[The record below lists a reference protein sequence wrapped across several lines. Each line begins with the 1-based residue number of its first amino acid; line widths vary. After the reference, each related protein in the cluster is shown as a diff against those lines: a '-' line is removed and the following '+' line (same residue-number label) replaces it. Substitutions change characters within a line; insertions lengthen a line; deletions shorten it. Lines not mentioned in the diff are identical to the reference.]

1 MDIYGLIGKNLE
13 HSFSPAYFNK
23 KFQKMGIDAEYRIYD
38 LDSIEE
44 FPDLIA
50 NNPDIVGLNVT
61 IPYKRSLGVYMDFI
75 EEKVNITGSINT
87 IKIVRKNNG
96 INFSAYN
103 TDVVGF
109 EETIRPI
116 ISRMRNS
123 NALILG
129 TGGSANTVAFVLRK
143 LGVLFSYVTRN
154 PSKLMH
160 THYSWVN
167 EKIINENLLIINT
180 SPMGMYPDN
189 NLFPD
194 IPYELLTDKHI
205 LYDLIYNP
213 AETVFLKK
221 GHEQGATCINGQR
234 MLEIQAE
241 ASWKIWSK

>member
-23 KFQKMGIDAEYRIYD
+23 KFKEMGVDAEYRIYD
-38 LDSIEE
+38 LDNIEE
-44 FPDLIA
+44 FPDLID
-50 NNPDIVGLNVT
+50 NNPDIKGLNVT

-96 INFSAYN
+96 IKFSAYN
-103 TDVVGF
+103 TDVIGF

-116 ISRMRNS
+116 IKRMRNI

-143 LGVLFSYVTRN
+143 LGILFSYVTRN

-167 EKIINENLLIINT
+167 KRIINENLLIINT
-180 SPMGMYPDN
+180 SPMGMYPEN
-189 NLFPD
+189 NKFPE

-221 GHEQGATCINGQR
+221 GREQGATCINGQK
-234 MLEIQAE
+234 MLELQAE
-241 ASWKIWSK
+241 ASWKIWTK